1 MSEIFADRLFNGM
14 EREEPAAGKLLVAA
28 PGMQSTAFSR
38 TVILLLEHDANT
50 TFGVDLAHRM
60 DIAVANVL
68 PDWVDCISKPQAMY
82 AGGPVSPQ
90 SAVGVCVTKPDLDI
104 NSRPYFKKL
113 ANRLALVDLG
123 APPSEV
129 KADITGMRMFIGY
142 AEWSPGQ
149 LDEEIAAGEWY
160 VAPCLPSDVTAA
172 GSVDIWG
179 DVMRRQAMPLPLFS
193 TFPARLGEN

>member
-38 TVILLLEHDANT
+38 TVVLLLEHDANT

-90 SAVGVCVTKPDLDI
+90 SAVGVCVTKPDLDLI
-104 NSRPYFKKL
+104 PDPILRSWLTVSLWLTLVHLLPRSRRILP
-113 ANRLALVDLG
+113 ACA
-123 APPSEV
+123 
-129 KADITGMRMFIGY
+129 
-142 AEWSPGQ
+142 
-149 LDEEIAAGEWY
+149 
-160 VAPCLPSDVTAA
+160 CL
-172 GSVDIWG
+172 
-179 DVMRRQAMPLPLFS
+179 
-193 TFPARLGEN
+193 

>member
-1 MSEIFADRLFNGM
+1 M
-14 EREEPAAGKLLVAA
+14 
-28 PGMQSTAFSR
+28 
-38 TVILLLEHDANT
+38 
-50 TFGVDLAHRM
+50 
-60 DIAVANVL
+60 
-68 PDWVDCISKPQAMY
+68 
-82 AGGPVSPQ
+82 
-90 SAVGVCVTKPDLDI
+90 
-104 NSRPYFKKL
+104 
-113 ANRLALVDLG
+113 VDLG

>member
-1 MSEIFADRLFNGM
+1 M
-14 EREEPAAGKLLVAA
+14 
-28 PGMQSTAFSR
+28 
-38 TVILLLEHDANT
+38 
-50 TFGVDLAHRM
+50 
-60 DIAVANVL
+60 
-68 PDWVDCISKPQAMY
+68 
-82 AGGPVSPQ
+82 
-90 SAVGVCVTKPDLDI
+90 CVTKPDLDI